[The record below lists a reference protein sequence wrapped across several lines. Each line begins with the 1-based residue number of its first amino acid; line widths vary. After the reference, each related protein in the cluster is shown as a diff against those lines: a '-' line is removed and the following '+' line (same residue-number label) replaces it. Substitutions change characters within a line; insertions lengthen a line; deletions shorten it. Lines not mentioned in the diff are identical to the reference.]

1 MADDLAV
8 LVQDVRERLVRIET
22 NLEQIIRDRERIDRA
37 DETARDALALAS
49 ENARAIAEI
58 KADDRRKWG
67 AIGGMAASF
76 IVSILIYFLTK

>member
-22 NLEQIIRDRERIDRA
+22 NLEQVIRDRERIDRA
-37 DETARDALALAS
+37 DEKAREALALAQ
-49 ENARAIAEI
+49 ENARAISEI

-67 AIGGMAASF
+67 VIIGMGTSF
-76 IVSILIYFLTK
+76 IGTILTYFLTR

>member
-67 AIGGMAASF
+67 VIIGMGTSF
-76 IVSILIYFLTK
+76 IGSILIYFLTK